1 MIVQRGFAAS
11 QLTFYPDAQRYL
23 LPHRHSWGDPR
34 SDGSCPRFRPRGS
47 FDDHDL
53 RDGGAR
59 IIMQYYDEV
68 HLNNK
73 GGTLPH
79 VVARARDSCCCRI

>member
-1 MIVQRGFAAS
+1 MFSG
-11 QLTFYPDAQRYL
+11 D
-23 LPHRHSWGDPR
+23 LPHCTYHCSRCTTLPTAVPPLVG
-34 SDGSCPRFRPRGS
+34 RPEIRWLMS
-47 FDDHDL
+47 TVPTAMIFDDHDL
-53 RDGGAR
+53 RDGGANNH
-59 IIMQYYDEV
+59 QYYDEV

>member
-1 MIVQRGFAAS
+1 MFERGFAALHLS
-11 QLTFYPDAQRYL
+11 LFPDLHNVTQCCTATR
-23 LPHRHSWGDPR
+23 GATPR
-34 SDGSCPRFRPRGS
+34 SDGSCPRFRPRMI
-47 FDDHDL
+47 FDDHDI
-53 RDGGAR
+53 RDCANNH
-59 IIMQYYDEV
+59 QYYDEV